1 MTVLATPS
9 LASWRVI
16 WGGVKPLSAAC
27 PPVMA
32 TASLNSSL

>member
-9 LASWRVI
+9 AASCRVI
-16 WGGVKPLSAAC
+16 WGTVKPLSARW

-32 TASLNSSL
+32 TASLNKSL